1 MNDVKI
7 WLDDSKIQAH
17 TYIYIDTWNPKQPFI
32 NGCFNWMI
40 PNFNWE
46 MVVSPNIHLKMVVR
60 SSRYLYLYSHVY
72 INIYIYITHVK
83 I

>member
-40 PNFNWE
+40 PNF
-46 MVVSPNIHLKMVVR
+46 I
-60 SSRYLYLYSHVY
+60 
-72 INIYIYITHVK
+72 
-83 I
+83 